1 VQRLLK
7 IEGVGPVTATAVVA
21 GLGDG
26 RQFRSGRDMA
36 AALGIVPRQHSTGGK
51 ERLGAISKRGNPYLR
66 TLLIHGARAAVNS
79 SLKPTKTDARSRW
92 IQALVARRNKNIAT
106 VALANKNA
114 RIMWAMLA
122 RAESYQ
128 VAH

>member
-1 VQRLLK
+1 
-7 IEGVGPVTATAVVA
+7 
-21 GLGDG
+21 
-26 RQFRSGRDMA
+26 
-36 AALGIVPRQHSTGGK
+36 
-51 ERLGAISKRGNPYLR
+51 LGAISKRGNPYLR